1 MNNNKGDTQMN
12 RFKLYL
18 NDTNIEYQ
26 KECIKILFKHF
37 NGTYRNTYNGNL
49 EVIIEEKV
57 SNTGRP
63 KKKLPSVDVLRAE
76 KKEMTFEQMC
86 NKYGV
91 CRTTLYKI
99 LKSGDLHE

>member
-1 MNNNKGDTQMN
+1 MN

-18 NDTNIEYQ
+18 NDTNIEHQ
-26 KECIKILFKHF
+26 KSCIKILFKHF

-86 NKYGV
+86 NKYGA

>member
-1 MNNNKGDTQMN
+1 MN

-18 NDTNIEYQ
+18 NDTNIEHQ
-26 KECIKILFKHF
+26 KSCIKILFKHF

-76 KKEMTFEQMC
+76 KQEMTFEQMC

>member
-1 MNNNKGDTQMN
+1 MN

-18 NDTNIEYQ
+18 NDTNNEHQ

-57 SNTGRP
+57 STSGRP
-63 KKKLPSVDVLRAE
+63 KKKLPGWMFL
-76 KKEMTFEQMC
+76 EQ
-86 NKYGV
+86 K
-91 CRTTLYKI
+91 RRK
-99 LKSGDLHE
+99 

>member
-1 MNNNKGDTQMN
+1 MN

-18 NDTNIEYQ
+18 NDTNIEHQ

-57 SNTGRP
+57 SASGR
-63 KKKLPSVDVLRAE
+63 KNFLVWMFL
-76 KKEMTFEQMC
+76 EQK
-86 NKYGV
+86 NRK
-91 CRTTLYKI
+91 
-99 LKSGDLHE
+99 

>member
-1 MNNNKGDTQMN
+1 M
-12 RFKLYL
+12 
-18 NDTNIEYQ
+18 
-26 KECIKILFKHF
+26 
-37 NGTYRNTYNGNL
+37 
-49 EVIIEEKV
+49 IIEEKV

-63 KKKLPSVDVLRAE
+63 KKKIPSVDVLRAE
-76 KKEMTFEQMC
+76 KQEMTFEQMC

>member
-1 MNNNKGDTQMN
+1 MN

-37 NGTYRNTYNGNL
+37 NVTYRNTYNGNL
-49 EVIIEEKV
+49 EVIIEEKA
-57 SNTGRP
+57 STSGRP
-63 KKKLPSVDVLRAE
+63 KKKLPSVDVLKLE

-91 CRTTLYKI
+91 CRTTLYKA

>member
-1 MNNNKGDTQMN
+1 MN

-18 NDTNIEYQ
+18 NDTNTENQ
-26 KECIKILFKHF
+26 KKCVKILFKHF

-49 EVIIEEKV
+49 EVIIEEKA
-57 SNTGRP
+57 STSGRP
-63 KKKLPSVDVLRAE
+63 KK
-76 KKEMTFEQMC
+76 TFEQMC
-86 NKYGV
+86 KKYGV

>member
-1 MNNNKGDTQMN
+1 MN

-18 NDTNIEYQ
+18 NDTNIEHQ

-57 SNTGRP
+57 STSGRP
-63 KKKLPSVDVLRAE
+63 KKKLPGVDVLRAE
-76 KKEMTFEQMC
+76 KKEIY
-86 NKYGV
+86 NV

>member
-1 MNNNKGDTQMN
+1 MN

-18 NDTNIEYQ
+18 NDTNTENQ
-26 KECIKILFKHF
+26 KKCVKILFKHF

-57 SNTGRP
+57 STSGRP
-63 KKKLPSVDVLRAE
+63 KKKLPGVDVLRAE

-86 NKYGV
+86 KKYGV

>member
-1 MNNNKGDTQMN
+1 MN

-18 NDTNIEYQ
+18 NDTNIEHQ
-26 KECIKILFKHF
+26 KSCIKILFKHF
-37 NGTYRNTYNGNL
+37 NVTYRNTYNGNL
-49 EVIIEEKV
+49 EVIIEEKA
-57 SNTGRP
+57 STSGRP
-63 KKKLPSVDVLRAE
+63 KKKLPGVDVLRAE

-99 LKSGDLHE
+99 LSKSKQFVC